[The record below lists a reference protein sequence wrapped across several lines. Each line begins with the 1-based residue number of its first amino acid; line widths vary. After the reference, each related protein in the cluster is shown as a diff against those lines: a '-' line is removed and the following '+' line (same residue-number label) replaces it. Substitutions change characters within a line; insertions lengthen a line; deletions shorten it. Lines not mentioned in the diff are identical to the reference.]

1 MIRASALAWFKAYLS
16 NRKQRVRV
24 DGSTSK
30 WRRIP
35 AGVPQG
41 SVLGPLLFLVYTAD
55 LPYAIQSVS
64 VDSNPFAGDTFLVSR
79 NENPSTSVNQL
90 LESVSST
97 GQWLVD
103 WRLSVNKNKTVIM
116 EVQRRNF
123 PLKMEISLDGSL
135 LNQVESLFL
144 SNLRW
149 KTHIE
154 YAINKGYKLLGLI
167 KRLTNSLSI
176 LALSTFYRFYIA
188 PVMEYAGVVWCCV
201 PKYLGDS
208 LERFQRKAA
217 RVILGRP
224 LFGDKT
230 PQHVLLKLLNW
241 PTLESRRRHQLAL
254 LEHRMSTGNVPPH
267 LHKAGLEKR
276 ELCRYTLRQPLVF
289 ALPYPRTRIVS
300 ESPMYVCSKVYKKP
314 SPKHHSFRLF
324 Y

>member
-24 DGSTSK
+24 GGSTSK

-35 AGVPQG
+35 VAVPQG

-64 VDSNPFAGDTFLVSR
+64 FDSNPFAGDTFLVSR
-79 NENPSTSVNQL
+79 NENPSTSVDQL

-123 PLKMEISLDGSL
+123 PLKMEISLDGSV
-135 LNQVESLFL
+135 LNQVESQRHLGVVFS

-154 YAINKGYKLLGLI
+154 YVVNKGYKLLGLL
-167 KRLTNSLSI
+167 KRLQNSLSI
-176 LALSTFYRFYIA
+176 LTLSTFYRVYIR
-188 PVMEYAGVVWCCV
+188 PVIEYSGV
-201 PKYLGDS
+201 G
-208 LERFQRKAA
+208 
-217 RVILGRP
+217 
-224 LFGDKT
+224 
-230 PQHVLLKLLNW
+230 
-241 PTLESRRRHQLAL
+241 
-254 LEHRMSTGNVPPH
+254 
-267 LHKAGLEKR
+267 
-276 ELCRYTLRQPLVF
+276 
-289 ALPYPRTRIVS
+289 
-300 ESPMYVCSKVYKKP
+300 
-314 SPKHHSFRLF
+314 
-324 Y
+324 